1 MSLRPDAQLER
12 FKKLV
17 TIRNVELVLAR
28 EAEARSFQTPIH
40 LAIGQE
46 ATAIGIAEN
55 LSKNDSVYGNHRSHA
70 HYLSL
75 GGSVFSLF
83 AEILGK
89 AEGCSGGRGGSMH
102 LSNPDIGFIGSMPI
116 VGGTIPIAAGAAL
129 SHKVKNDHGIA
140 VVYFGDGAVEE
151 GVFHETLNLATSM
164 QLPILFVCEN
174 NLMSSHLHV
183 SQRQTQSDMSR
194 FAKAHGMA
202 NLSIDGNDIGV
213 VSQKTNE
220 IISKIRIDREPFF
233 IEAMTYRLYGHV
245 GFEIDEEVGLN
256 RKSDLAN
263 WIEKDPLRTFRSLLV
278 NTGLAN
284 EELLSDLEKQILN
297 EIEDDWT
304 RALNANYPVSES
316 LLNLVYF
323 EATK

>member
-1 MSLRPDAQLER
+1 MSLHPDVQLER

-46 ATAIGIAEN
+46 ATAIGISEN
-55 LSKNDSVYGNHRSHA
+55 LSIDDSVYGNHRSHA

-75 GGSVFSLF
+75 GGCVFSLF

-102 LSNPDIGFIGSMPI
+102 LSNPEIGFIGSMPI

-129 SHKVKNDHGIA
+129 SHKVKSDQGIA

-194 FAKAHGMA
+194 FAAAHGME
-202 NLSIDGNDIGV
+202 NLRIDGNDIDD
-213 VSQKTNE
+213 VSKKTKG
-220 IISKIRIDREPFF
+220 IISKIRENHEPFF

-245 GFEIDEEVGLN
+245 GYEIDEEVGLN
-256 RKSDLAN
+256 RKSDLAK
-263 WIEKDPLRTFRSLLV
+263 WIDKDPLRTFRDFLI
-278 NTGLAN
+278 NDGLAN
-284 EELLSDLEKQILN
+284 EDFLSDLEKLILS
-297 EIEDDWT
+297 EIEEDWT
-304 RALNANYPVSES
+304 RALNANYPVSET
-316 LLNLVYF
+316 LLNHVYF
-323 EATK
+323 EASK